1 MRGNWITTFAAGG
14 VIVVLTLFFGLQ
26 YHWLSQA
33 SEAERERMQ
42 RRVESDTAAFADD
55 LDREIQAAYFNFQIG
70 PEVWRN
76 HDLTEFNQR
85 LEYWRS
91 RAQYPTLIS
100 GFIFVPK
107 TGRVERY
114 DAGAKAFVPAELP
127 HELEPVIAGLDSAS
141 TAFVDEPTVLVMP
154 VNYAQWQMRKVV
166 LKSSAGN
173 VLTTSSSTDNT
184 GSIDAPEYFGSLLIL
199 LDRDVITTRILPDLA
214 AKHFPDGNFKIAVT
228 NTSGKPVYEP
238 AGETNTPDAKS
249 GLLGLT
255 PDKMIFFA
263 RRGPVPRGE
272 NEPRG
277 GVVVNR
283 RVESFT
289 LSRTETAP
297 DETKTSEVTV
307 HVQPTKELRIV
318 SGVRARTPL
327 MGDAGS
333 SEPWSLGVQHT
344 SGSIGTFVNGEF
356 RTNLLIGAGLYL
368 LLVGAIVAIV
378 LSAIRSKRFAQ
389 RQIDFVSSVSHE
401 FRTPL
406 AVIYSA
412 GENLADGVANE
423 GGQIE
428 RYGNLIKGE
437 GRKLSAMVEQILE
450 FAGARSGKKRYKM
463 SFVKPDDMVA
473 TAMNECRPM
482 LEENGFEIETAVGE
496 NLPTIRADADAISIA
511 LKNLI
516 NNAAKYSNGSRWIRV
531 GASNDGES
539 VRLSVEDR
547 GIGISGSDMRQ
558 IFQPFYRAREV
569 VEAQIHGN
577 GLGLALVKEIAAA
590 HGGTVS
596 AASEPGKGSKFVIE
610 LPVS

>member
-33 SEAERERMQ
+33 SDAERERMQ

-55 LDREIQAAYFNFQIG
+55 LDREIQSAYFYFQIG

-91 RAQYPTLIS
+91 RAQYPTLIR

-107 TGRVERY
+107 SGPVERY
-114 DAGAKAFVPAELP
+114 DADAKAFVPGDLP
-127 HELEPVIAGLDSAS
+127 HELESVRGHLDSAR
-141 TAFVDEPTVLVMP
+141 AVFLDEPTVLVMP

-184 GSIDAPEYFGSLLIL
+184 ESIDAPEHFGSLLIL
-199 LDRDVITTRILPDLA
+199 LDRDVITTSILPDLA
-214 AKHFPDGNFKIAVT
+214 AKHFPDGNFRIAVT
-228 NTSGKPVYEP
+228 NTSGQPVYEP
-238 AGETNTPDAKS
+238 AGEANTPDAKS
-249 GLLGLT
+249 GLLGLS

-263 RRGPVPRGE
+263 KGWPVPRVAD
-272 NEPRG
+272 EPSS
-277 GVVVNR
+277 GVVVSR
-283 RVESFT
+283 RVESST
-289 LSRTETAP
+289 LSRTETEP
-297 DETKTSEVTV
+297 DGSKTSEVTV

-327 MGDAGS
+327 MGDPGS
-333 SEPWSLGVQHT
+333 SEPWSLSVQHT

-356 RTNLLIGAGLYL
+356 RRNLVVGAGLYL
-368 LLVGAIVAIV
+368 LLVAAIVAIV

-389 RQIDFVSSVSHE
+389 RQVDFVSSVSHE

-412 GENLADGVANE
+412 GENLADGVAHE
-423 GGQIE
+423 SDQVE
-428 RYGNLIKGE
+428 RYGDLIKGE
-437 GRKLSAMVEQILE
+437 GQKLSAMVEQILQ
-450 FAGARSGKKRYKM
+450 FAGANSGKRKYNFALANP
-463 SFVKPDDMVA
+463 SDLVA
-473 TAMNECRPM
+473 RALNECMPM
-482 LEENGFEIETAVGE
+482 LKEKGFEVETAIDDA
-496 NLPTIRADADAISIA
+496 LPSVAADAGAISTA
-511 LKNLI
+511 LQNLI
-516 NNAAKYSNGSRWIRV
+516 NNAAKYSNASRWVRIR
-531 GASNDGES
+531 ASNGSGS
-539 VRLSVEDR
+539 VKLSVEDR
-547 GIGISGSDMRQ
+547 GIGISGRDLRQ
-558 IFQPFYRAREV
+558 IFQPFFRSKEV
-569 VEAQIHGN
+569 IEAQIHGN

-590 HGGTVS
+590 HGGSVR
-596 AASEPGKGSKFVIE
+596 ARSEHGKGSEFVIE